1 MRNTC
6 NFTGRITKDLE
17 LKTTPNNTN
26 MLNFDLAVQ
35 RDFKNSNSEFDTDF
49 ISCLAFGKTAE
60 FIANYASKGYM
71 MNVEGRMQNNNFT
84 RDDGTTNFGMQ
95 LIVNSVDSGVLFLNK
110 NEDRQNNQQQQNNNQ
125 NNGYQNNGYQN
136 NGYNQQQ
143 QQRGQAQPKQ
153 NGWQQQQQNNNP
165 FGNGP
170 VEIDSD
176 DLPF

>member
-17 LKTTPNNTN
+17 LKTTQNGREI
-26 MLNFDLAVQ
+26 LNFDLAVQ

-60 FIANYASKGYM
+60 FIANYAKKGYM

-95 LIVNSVDSGVLFLNK
+95 LIVNNVDSGVLFLNK
-110 NEDRQNNQQQQNNNQ
+110 NEDRQNNQQQQQQQ
-125 NNGYQNNGYQN
+125 NNGYQNNGNQN

-143 QQRGQAQPKQ
+143 QKGKAQPKQ
-153 NGWQQQQQNNNP
+153 NGWQQQQNNNS
-165 FGNGP
+165 FGNANGP
-170 VEIDSD
+170 IEIDDS

>member
-17 LKTTPNNTN
+17 LKKTQNDRDI
-26 MLNFDLAVQ
+26 LNFDLAVQ
-35 RDFKNSNSEFDTDF
+35 RDFKNSNGEFETDF

-71 MNVEGRMQNNNFT
+71 LNVEGRMQNNNFT

-95 LIVNSVDSGVLFLNK
+95 LIVNNVDSGVLFLNK
-110 NEDRQNNQQQQNNNQ
+110 NEDRQNNQQQQQQ
-125 NNGYQNNGYQN
+125 NNGYQNNGNQN

-143 QQRGQAQPKQ
+143 QKGQAQSKQ
-153 NGWQQQQQNNNP
+153 NGWQQQQNNNS
-165 FGNGP
+165 FGNANGP
-170 VEIDSD
+170 IDID
-176 DLPF
+176 PDELPF